1 MAIPF
6 RRFLVPSPGSAN
18 LRSLQGAESMVSRVK
33 TSGKCIETVNA
44 DAAGIDI
51 GSERHYVAV
60 DPSRSDIAV
69 RNFGCYTPDLEEMAH
84 WLIDCGVGSVAMEST
99 GVYWIP
105 VYQMLEQHGLDV
117 KLVDARHVKNVPGR
131 KTDVVDCRWLQQL
144 HSYGLLSG
152 CFIPE
157 ARIGVLREYWRHR
170 ASLVE
175 SVSREILHMQKSLEQ
190 MNVQLHK
197 VLSDIT
203 GVTGMKMIRAIVA
216 GERRPLVLAGM
227 RERGVK
233 KSEAEIMKALSG
245 NYRQEHL
252 FTLKQALELYDLLHE
267 KIREC
272 DEKIEE
278 CLSGFESKAGPGQ
291 MSGKLPKCKSRRKN
305 QPHFD
310 LGKQLYRITGV
321 DLTAIDGIDSLTAQT
336 IVSEVGFDLS
346 MFPSEKHFSSW
357 LALSPEN
364 RITGGKVR
372 MRRTRKS
379 GNRVATALRLAAQS
393 LHSSKSALG
402 AFFRRV
408 RARKGAPKAVTA
420 TARKLACLVY
430 RMLRYGMEYTDLGQQ
445 QYQQRYQEHQHL
457 LLQKRA
463 AALGYQL
470 TPLQTGGVS

>member
-1 MAIPF
+1 
-6 RRFLVPSPGSAN
+6 
-18 LRSLQGAESMVSRVK
+18 MVSRAK
-33 TSGKCIETVNA
+33 TSGKGMETINA
-44 DAAGIDI
+44 NAAGIDI

-60 DPSRSDIAV
+60 DPGKSNEPVRS
-69 RNFGCYTPDLEEMAH
+69 FGCYTPDLEEMAR
-84 WLIDCGVGSVAMEST
+84 WLIDCGVTTVAMEST

-105 VYQMLEQHGLDV
+105 VYQVLEQQGLDV
-117 KLVDARHVKNVPGR
+117 ELVDARHVKNVPGR
-131 KTDVVDCRWLQQL
+131 KTDVVDCQWIQQL
-144 HSYGLLSG
+144 HSYGLLRG

-157 ARIGVLREYWRHR
+157 SRIAVLREYWRHR

-203 GVTGMKMIRAIVA
+203 GVTGMKIMRAIVA
-216 GERRPLVLAGM
+216 GEHRPLVLAGM
-227 RERGVK
+227 REPGVK
-233 KSEAEIMKALSG
+233 KSESEIISALSG
-245 NYRQEHL
+245 NYRAEQL
-252 FTLKQALELYDLLHE
+252 FTLKQALEVYDFLHA
-267 KIREC
+267 KIMDC
-272 DEKIEE
+272 DKKIEE
-278 CLSGFESKAGPGQ
+278 CLSGFESKADPQQ
-291 MSGKLPKCKSRRKN
+291 MVAKPSKCKTRRKN

-310 LGKQLYRITGV
+310 LHKQLYRISGV
-321 DLTAIDGIDSLTAQT
+321 DLTAIDGIDSLTAQS
-336 IVSEVGFDLS
+336 IICEVGFDLS
-346 MFPSEKHFSSW
+346 MFASEKHFASW

-372 MRRTRKS
+372 TRRTKRS

-393 LHSSKSALG
+393 LHASKTALG

-408 RARKGAPKAVTA
+408 RARKGPSKAITA

-430 RMLRYGMEYTDLGQQ
+430 RMLCYGMEYTDLGQQ
-445 QYQQRYQEHQHL
+445 QYEQRYQEQQHL

-470 TPLQTGGVS
+470 TPLQKGGVS

>member
-1 MAIPF
+1 M
-6 RRFLVPSPGSAN
+6 L
-18 LRSLQGAESMVSRVK
+18 SRAK
-33 TSGKCIETVNA
+33 SSSKRIRTINTN
-44 DAAGIDI
+44 AAGIDI

-60 DPSRSDIAV
+60 DPSKCDTAV
-69 RNFGCYTPDLEEMAH
+69 RNFGCYTPDLEEMAR
-84 WLIDCGVGSVAMEST
+84 WLIDCGVTTVAMEST

-105 VYQMLEQHGLDV
+105 VYQVLEQHGLHLH
-117 KLVDARHVKNVPGR
+117 LVDARHVKNVPGR
-131 KTDVVDCRWLQQL
+131 KTDVVDCQWLQQL
-144 HSYGLLSG
+144 HSYGLLRG

-157 ARIGVLREYWRHR
+157 ARIAVLREYWRHR
-170 ASLVE
+170 ACLVE

-203 GVTGMKMIRAIVA
+203 GVTGMKIIRAIVA

-233 KSEAEIMKALSG
+233 KSESEIMKALSG
-245 NYRQEHL
+245 NYQEQHL
-252 FTLKQALELYDLLHE
+252 FTLKQALELYDVLHA
-267 KIREC
+267 KIADC
-272 DEKIEE
+272 DKKIEE
-278 CLSGFESKAGPGQ
+278 CLSGFESKVDPRQ
-291 MSGKLPKCKSRRKN
+291 ITRKPCKPRRKN
-305 QPHFD
+305 QPYFD
-310 LGKQLYRITGV
+310 LNKELYRITGV

-336 IVSEVGFDLS
+336 IISEVGFDLS
-346 MFPSEKHFSSW
+346 MFASEKHFSSW

-372 MRRTRKS
+372 IRRTRKS

-393 LHSSKSALG
+393 LHASKTALG

-445 QYQQRYQEHQHL
+445 QYEERYQEHQRL

>member
-1 MAIPF
+1 
-6 RRFLVPSPGSAN
+6 
-18 LRSLQGAESMVSRVK
+18 MVSRGK
-33 TSGKCIETVNA
+33 TSGKRIETINA
-44 DAAGIDI
+44 NAAGIDI

-60 DPSRSDIAV
+60 DASKSDAPV
-69 RNFGCYTPDLEEMAH
+69 RNFGCYTPDLEEMAR
-84 WLIDCGVGSVAMEST
+84 WLIDCGVTTVAMEST
-99 GVYWIP
+99 GVYWVP
-105 VYQMLEQHGLDV
+105 VYQVLEQRGLKV
-117 KLVDARHVKNVPGR
+117 CLVDARHVKNVPGR
-131 KTDVVDCRWLQQL
+131 KTDVVDCQWIQQL
-144 HSYGLLSG
+144 HSYGLLRG

-157 ARIGVLREYWRHR
+157 SRIAVLREYWRHR

-203 GVTGMKMIRAIVA
+203 GVSGMKIIRAIVT

-227 RERGVK
+227 REPGVK

-245 NYRQEHL
+245 NYREEYL
-252 FTLKQALELYDLLHE
+252 FTLKQALELYDLLHA

-272 DEKIEE
+272 DERIEE
-278 CLSGFESKAGPGQ
+278 CLSAFESKAAPGQ
-291 MSGKLPKCKSRRKN
+291 MSVKPSKCRTRRKN
-305 QPHFD
+305 QPYFD
-310 LGKQLYRITGV
+310 LGKQLYRISGV
-321 DLTAIDGIDSLTAQT
+321 DLTAIDGIDSLTAQS
-336 IVSEVGFDLS
+336 IISEVGFELS
-346 MFPSEKHFSSW
+346 MFASEKHFSSW

-364 RITGGKVR
+364 KVTGGKVR

-408 RARKGAPKAVTA
+408 RARKGAPKAITA

-430 RMLRYGMEYTDLGQQ
+430 RMLRYGMEYTRLGQEE
-445 QYQQRYQEHQHL
+445 YEQRYQEHQRL